1 MNSITTLAFHLR
13 RAATAEQGQ
22 TLVEYALLIALMS
35 VALIAVLYNFST
47 GVDGLYG
54 VIRTV
59 VEAIGGS

>member
-1 MNSITTLAFHLR
+1 MNSITTLAFQLR
-13 RAATAEQGQ
+13 RAAAAEQGQ

-35 VALIAVLYNFST
+35 IALTAVLFNFST

-59 VEAIGGS
+59 VDTIGGS